1 MARIICRDIII
12 AVALMVVAMPAMAQ
26 SRKGADEPRTRMIPY
41 PTEQAASEQGIG
53 KQRYMQPIEEWR
65 AEGNALYGEYTY
77 PFSWLERQ
85 VFVRVEGVKQPYE
98 LYVNGKRAGGSANGY
113 VAAEYNITKLSRE
126 DKNSIELRLGNGDK
140 MSRIEC
146 FDGGEACPV
155 AYVISQPRVRVR
167 DIFYRTNIANGGIVN
182 VDFGVVMQNLT
193 LGAKSS
199 RLEYELYLNDT
210 TRLSGG
216 RLDVELGMYGVDTM
230 RFGAPAPDSVLWSA
244 QSPQRI
250 SLRLINR
257 IAGREA
263 EVYDMPV
270 ALREMSFDDEGIVVN
285 GERLS
290 LEWHRMSP
298 LSGVEHIE
306 QAYQEGKRQIRFSA
320 GVPSEQVL
328 EWCDANGVYVALTA
342 PINSSSAGVS
352 RRKGGNP
359 SNDPKWCKEYTE
371 RVVQMIH
378 TTKRHPSVVAYYL
391 ADDSANGIA
400 LYEAYLAAKA
410 ISGDRPVIYVDGGG
424 EWNTDLR

>member
-1 MARIICRDIII
+1 MKSISKYILL
-12 AVALMVVAMPAMAQ
+12 AVALMLCAVSASANKPDG
-26 SRKGADEPRTRMIPY
+26 REPHRGRLIPY
-41 PTEQAASEQGIG
+41 PSAELAKER
-53 KQRYMQPIEEWR
+53 KLERQRFMQPVVLAAT
-65 AEGNALYGEYTY
+65 AEDTFSGEFTF

-85 VFVRVEGVKQPYE
+85 VVVRIEGVGAPYE
-98 LYVNGKRAGGSANGY
+98 LFINGKRAGGATNGH
-113 VAAEYNITKLSRE
+113 AATEFNITKLSRE
-126 DKNSIELRLGNGDK
+126 DKNRVELRLADGK
-140 MSRIEC
+140 TVETIEC
-146 FDGGEACPV
+146 FDKAMCPTL
-155 AYVISQPRVRVR
+155 YVISQPRVRVR
-167 DIFYRTNIANGGIVN
+167 DIFYRTNIANAGIVN

-216 RLDVELGMYGVDTM
+216 RLDVALGMYGVDTM

-250 SLRLINR
+250 SLRLVNR

-263 EVYDMPV
+263 EVYDIPV
-270 ALREMSFDDEGIVVN
+270 ALREMSFDDEGIIVN
-285 GERLS
+285 GGRLS
-290 LEWHRMSP
+290 SEWHRMSP
-298 LSGVEHIE
+298 LSTIE
-306 QAYQEGKRQIRFSA
+306 NMQQAYQEGKRQIRFSA
-320 GVPSEQVL
+320 GVPTEEVL

-342 PINSSSAGVS
+342 PINSSKAGAS

-359 SNDPKWCKEYTE
+359 SNDPKWRKEYAE

-378 TTKRHPSVVAYYL
+378 TTKRHASVVAYYL

-410 ISGDRPVIYVDGGG
+410 VSGDRPVIYEDGGN
-424 EWNTDLR
+424 EWNSDIR

>member
-1 MARIICRDIII
+1 MNSVLRYSLLAL
-12 AVALMVVAMPAMAQ
+12 AVMLCTLSASATKPDG
-26 SRKGADEPRTRMIPY
+26 REPHRGRLIPY
-41 PTEQAASEQGIG
+41 PSAELAKERTLER
-53 KQRYMQPIEEWR
+53 QRFMQPVELVST
-65 AEGNALYGEYTY
+65 ADDVYLGEFTF

-85 VFVRVEGVKQPYE
+85 VMVRVEGVGSPYE
-98 LYVNGKRAGGSANGY
+98 LFVNGKRAGGATNGH
-113 VAAEYNITKLSRE
+113 AATEFNITKLSRE
-126 DKNSIELRLGNGDK
+126 DKNRVELRLADGRDVAA
-140 MSRIEC
+140 IEC
-146 FDGGEACPV
+146 FDKAVCPTL
-155 AYVISQPRVRVR
+155 YVISQPRVRVR

-285 GERLS
+285 GKRLS
-290 LEWHRMSP
+290 SEWHRMSP
-298 LSGVEHIE
+298 LSTIEHIK

-359 SNDPKWCKEYTE
+359 SNDPKWRKEYTE

-410 ISGDRPVIYVDGGG
+410 VSGDRPVIYDDGGG
-424 EWNTDLR
+424 EWNTDFR

>member
-1 MARIICRDIII
+1 MRLADGRD
-12 AVALMVVAMPAMAQ
+12 
-26 SRKGADEPRTRMIPY
+26 
-41 PTEQAASEQGIG
+41 
-53 KQRYMQPIEEWR
+53 
-65 AEGNALYGEYTY
+65 
-77 PFSWLERQ
+77 
-85 VFVRVEGVKQPYE
+85 
-98 LYVNGKRAGGSANGY
+98 
-113 VAAEYNITKLSRE
+113 VAA
-126 DKNSIELRLGNGDK
+126 
-140 MSRIEC
+140 IEC
-146 FDGGEACPV
+146 FDKAVCPTL
-155 AYVISQPRVRVR
+155 YVISQPRVRVR

-290 LEWHRMSP
+290 SEWHRMSP
-298 LSGVEHIE
+298 LSTIEHIE

-359 SNDPKWCKEYTE
+359 SNDPKWRKEYTE

-410 ISGDRPVIYVDGGG
+410 ISGDRPVIYEDGGS
-424 EWNTDLR
+424 EWNTDFR

>member
-1 MARIICRDIII
+1 MKNFLRYSLLAL
-12 AVALMVVAMPAMAQ
+12 AVMLYTVSASANKPDG
-26 SRKGADEPRTRMIPY
+26 REPHRGRLIPY
-41 PTEQAASEQGIG
+41 PSAQLAKERKMER
-53 KQRYMQPIEEWR
+53 QRFMQPVTLE
-65 AEGNALYGEYTY
+65 ASSDNVLAGVFTF

-85 VFVRVEGVKQPYE
+85 VVVRVEGVGMPYE
-98 LYVNGKRAGGSANGY
+98 LYVNGKRAGGATNGH
-113 VAAEYNITKLSRE
+113 AATEFNITKLSRE
-126 DKNSIELRLGNGDK
+126 DKNRVELRLADGKDVEA
-140 MSRIEC
+140 IEC
-146 FDGGEACPV
+146 FDKAVCPTL
-155 AYVISQPRVRVR
+155 YVVSQPRVRVR

-244 QSPQRI
+244 ESPQRI
-250 SLRLINR
+250 SLRFVNR

-263 EVYDMPV
+263 EVYDIPV
-270 ALREMSFDDEGIVVN
+270 ALREMSFDDKGIVVN

-290 LEWHRMSP
+290 SEWHSMSP
-298 LSGVEHIE
+298 LSTTENVE
-306 QAYQEGKRQIRFSA
+306 QAYNEGKRQIRFSA
-320 GVPSEQVL
+320 GVPSEEVL

-342 PINSSSAGVS
+342 PINSSKAGAS

-359 SNDPKWCKEYTE
+359 SNDPKWRKEYAE

-378 TTKRHPSVVAYYL
+378 TTKRHASVVAYYL

-400 LYEAYLAAKA
+400 LYEAYLAAKK
-410 ISGDRPVIYVDGGG
+410 ISGDRPVIYEDGGN
-424 EWNTDLR
+424 EWNSDIR

>member
-1 MARIICRDIII
+1 MKSISKYLLLAF
-12 AVALMVVAMPAMAQ
+12 AVLLCAMPASATKPDG
-26 SRKGADEPRTRMIPY
+26 REPHRGRLIPY
-41 PTEQAASEQGIG
+41 PSAELAKER
-53 KQRYMQPIEEWR
+53 KLERQRFMQPVALVAT
-65 AEGNALYGEYTY
+65 AEDAFSGEFTF

-85 VFVRVEGVKQPYE
+85 VMVRVEGVGSPYE
-98 LYVNGKRAGGSANGY
+98 LFVNGKRAGGATNGH
-113 VAAEYNITKLSRE
+113 AATEFNITKLSRE
-126 DKNSIELRLGNGDK
+126 DKNRVELRPANGK
-140 MSRIEC
+140 AVEAIEC
-146 FDGGEACPV
+146 FDKAVSPTL
-155 AYVISQPRVRVR
+155 YVISQPRVRVR
-167 DIFYRTNIANGGIVN
+167 DIFYRTNIANAGIVN

-244 QSPQRI
+244 ESPQRI
-250 SLRLINR
+250 SLRLVNR

-263 EVYDMPV
+263 EVYDLPV

-290 LEWHRMSP
+290 SAWHRMSP
-298 LSGVEHIE
+298 LSTIDDVE

-320 GVPSEQVL
+320 GVPSEEML

-342 PINSSSAGVS
+342 PINSSKAGVS

-359 SNDPKWCKEYTE
+359 SNDPKWRKEYAE

-378 TTKRHPSVVAYYL
+378 TTKRHASVVAYYL

-410 ISGDRPVIYVDGGG
+410 VSGDRPVIYEDGGN
-424 EWNTDLR
+424 EWNSDIR